1 MTTSIPAV
9 SDAPR
14 AGPLRGSYWVVPG
27 RFLAGRYPASE
38 ELPDLRAAGVDV
50 FLDLTGPG
58 EEMLAPYEE
67 LLEDASYRRFP
78 VPDFGHPSPK
88 SMAALLDLLDE
99 ELAAG
104 RVVYL
109 HCRFGI
115 GRTGTVVGCHLVR
128 SGRSGEDALAAI
140 AAWRG
145 DGLVPETEA
154 QRELVLG
161 WDEPGAR
168 KETTAEA

>member
-1 MTTSIPAV
+1 MSV
-9 SDAPR
+9 APR
-14 AGPLRGSYWVVPG
+14 AGPLPGSYWVVPG

-38 ELPDLRAAGVDV
+38 ELPELRAAGIDAFV
-50 FLDLTGPG
+50 DLTAPG
-58 EEMLAPYEE
+58 EEMLAPYED
-67 LLEDASYRRFP
+67 LLEGASYRRFP
-78 VPDFGHPSPK
+78 VPDFGHPSQE

-128 SGRSGEDALAAI
+128 GGRSGEDALAAI

-145 DGLVPETEA
+145 DGLLPETEA
-154 QRELVLG
+154 QRELVLRWG
-161 WDEPGAR
+161 EARAR
-168 KETTAEA
+168 KETSTEA